1 MIIRPKIRGFI
12 CTTAHPVGCSQH
24 VQTQIDYVKKHPS
37 ILKGP
42 KNALVIGASTGYGL
56 ASRIVAAFGCRA
68 GTMGVFFERPS
79 ENKRTATAG
88 WYNAIA
94 FEKKAHAEGLY
105 AKSFNADAFCDEIK
119 ERVVETVRKDLGRLD
134 LIIYSV
140 ASPRRLHPKTGSVD
154 KSVLKPIGTSY
165 TNKSID
171 FDTNEIV
178 QVTLPAATEEEIHQ
192 TVSVMGGE
200 DWEMWMDSLDRGGL
214 IAEGALSVAYS
225 YIGPEVTYAVY
236 RGGTIGK
243 AKDHLEQTAKK
254 LTERLKN
261 KNAKALISINK
272 ALVTQSS
279 SAIPFIPLYF
289 VILRKVMKQKGL
301 DEDCIQQMYRLFSSR
316 LYAKSEIPADSH
328 GRIRI
333 DDLEVR
339 PDIQEEV
346 MRLWQ
351 IVTTENLPE
360 IADLKGY
367 REDFLKLFG
376 FGFPEVDYYQD
387 VDPNLQFS

>member
-12 CTTAHPVGCSQH
+12 CTTAHPVGCSQQ
-24 VQTQIDYVKKHPS
+24 VQTQIDYVKKCPP
-37 ILKGP
+37 IAPGP
-42 KNALVIGASTGYGL
+42 KKALVIGASTGYGL
-56 ASRIVAAFGCRA
+56 SSRVVAAFGCRA
-68 GTMGVFFERPS
+68 ATIGIFFERPS

-94 FEKKAHAEGLY
+94 FEKKARAEGLY

-119 ERVVETVRKDLGRLD
+119 ERVAEAVRKDLGQLD

-140 ASPRRLHPKTGSVD
+140 ASPRRVHPKTGSVD
-154 KSVLKPIGTSY
+154 KSVLKPIGASY
-165 TNKSID
+165 TNKSLD
-171 FDTNEIV
+171 FDTNRVV
-178 QVTLPAATEEEIHQ
+178 QVSLPAATEEEVHQ

-200 DWEMWMDSLDRGGL
+200 DWEMWMDSLDRGDL

-225 YIGPEVTYAVY
+225 YVGPEVTYPVY

-243 AKDHLEQTAKK
+243 AKDHLEQTARK
-254 LTERLKN
+254 LTERLKK

-301 DEDCIQQMYRLFSSR
+301 DEDCIQQMVRLFSSR
-316 LYAKSEIPADSH
+316 LYAKSEIPVDSH

-339 PDIQEEV
+339 PDVQEEV
-346 MRLWQ
+346 MRLWE

-376 FGFPEVDYYQD
+376 FGFPEVDYNQD
-387 VDPNLQFS
+387 VDPDLQLS